1 MCPGVAQPEMV
12 QRVGDRAVA
21 NVEAYKA
28 AFVSEAPFLRCQ
40 NTQKGLNMGTEVFLQ
55 KGGFPILL
63 LWKKRELRGDPSLI
77 RVIGSGTQSL
87 WLLKNEFIKTFRT

>member
-1 MCPGVAQPEMV
+1 MCPRVAQPEMV
-12 QRVGDRAVA
+12 QGVGDRAVA

-40 NTQKGLNMGTEVFLQ
+40 NTQKGLTMSTDVFLQ

-63 LWKKRELRGDPSLI
+63 LWEKKELRGDPYLI
-77 RVIGSGTQSL
+77 RVMGSGTQSL
-87 WLLKNEFIKTFRT
+87 WFLKNELIRTFRT